1 MKSQPIQPGSSGAS
15 MSNAL
20 SNVLLERDRFAGRLT
35 PFRYVSES
43 RAQSQLWIGSG
54 LGRQDGR

>member
-43 RAQSQLWIGSG
+43 RAPEPAMD
-54 LGRQDGR
+54 R